1 MGVARNERNQVA
13 AIVSYRDLEAWKAA
27 MNLLLA
33 AYAVA
38 RQLPQA
44 ERFEMSAQMRRSAV
58 SIPSNIAEGQ
68 ATGPGGRYRHHVRIA
83 LGSLAELDT
92 QLEAVRRLEYVSEE
106 ALRVVTEHLAQT
118 GRLLHGLD
126 RFLRR
131 RHFAISCLTLCGM
144 FCVSV
149 TLLLS

>member
-1 MGVARNERNQVA
+1 MA

-33 AYAVA
+33 TYAVA
-38 RQLPQA
+38 RQLPQT
-44 ERFEMSAQMRRSAV
+44 ERFELSAQMRRAAV
-58 SIPSNIAEGQ
+58 SVPSNIAEGQ

-92 QLEAVRRLEYVSEE
+92 ELEAVRRLEYSSEE
-106 ALRVVTEHLAQT
+106 ALRVVAEHLAQT

-126 RFLRR
+126 RSLRR
-131 RHFAISCLTLCGM
+131 RHFAISWLTLCGL
-144 FCVSV
+144 FCFGG

>member
-1 MGVARNERNQVA
+1 MP

-33 AYAVA
+33 TYAVA
-38 RQLPQA
+38 RQLPQT
-44 ERFEMSAQMRRSAV
+44 ERFELSAQMRRAAV
-58 SIPSNIAEGQ
+58 SVPSNIAEGQ

-92 QLEAVRRLEYVSEE
+92 ELEAVRRLEYSSEE
-106 ALRVVTEHLAQT
+106 TLRVVAEHLAQT

-126 RFLRR
+126 RSLRR
-131 RHFAISCLTLCGM
+131 RNFAISCLTLCGL
-144 FCVSV
+144 FCVCG

>member
-1 MGVARNERNQVA
+1 MA

-33 AYAVA
+33 TYAVA

-44 ERFEMSAQMRRSAV
+44 ERFELAAQMRRASV
-58 SIPSNIAEGQ
+58 SVPSNIAEGQ

-92 QLEAVRRLEYVSEE
+92 QLEAVRRLEYLSEE
-106 ALRVVTEHLAQT
+106 ALRLFAEHLAQT

-126 RFLRR
+126 RSLRR
-131 RHFAISCLTLCGM
+131 RQFAISTLTLCGL
-144 FCVSV
+144 FCGAV

>member
-1 MGVARNERNQVA
+1 MA

-33 AYAVA
+33 TYAVA
-38 RQLPQA
+38 RQLPQT
-44 ERFEMSAQMRRSAV
+44 ERFELSAQMRRAAV
-58 SIPSNIAEGQ
+58 SVPSNIAEGQ

-92 QLEAVRRLEYVSEE
+92 ELEAVRRLEYSSEE
-106 ALRVVTEHLAQT
+106 ALRVVAEHLAQA

-126 RFLRR
+126 RSLRR
-131 RHFAISCLTLCGM
+131 RHFAISCLTLCGL
-144 FCVSV
+144 FCFGG

>member
-1 MGVARNERNQVA
+1 MST
-13 AIVSYRDLEAWKAA
+13 IVSYRDLEAWKSA

-38 RQLPQA
+38 RHLPQD
-44 ERFEMSAQMRRSAV
+44 ERFELAGQMRRAAV

-106 ALRVVTEHLAQT
+106 ALRVVAEHLAQT

-126 RFLRR
+126 RSLRR
-131 RHFAISCLTLCGM
+131 MQFAIGCLTLCGM
-144 FCVSV
+144 FCVGV

>member
-1 MGVARNERNQVA
+1 MA

-38 RQLPQA
+38 RLLPQA
-44 ERFEMSAQMRRSAV
+44 ERFELSAQMRRAAV
-58 SIPSNIAEGQ
+58 SVPSNIAEGQ

-92 QLEAVRRLEYVSEE
+92 QIEAVRRLEYLSEG
-106 ALRVVTEHLAQT
+106 ALRLVAEHLAQT

-126 RFLRR
+126 RSLRR
-131 RHFAISCLTLCGM
+131 RQFATSCLTLCGL
-144 FCVSV
+144 FCGG
-149 TLLLS
+149 TFLLS

>member
-1 MGVARNERNQVA
+1 MA

-33 AYAVA
+33 TYAVA
-38 RQLPQA
+38 RQLPQT
-44 ERFEMSAQMRRSAV
+44 ERFELSAQMRRAAV
-58 SIPSNIAEGQ
+58 SVPSNIAEGQ

-92 QLEAVRRLEYVSEE
+92 ELEAVRRLEYSSEE
-106 ALRVVTEHLAQT
+106 ALRVVAEHLAQT

-126 RFLRR
+126 RSLRR
-131 RHFAISCLTLCGM
+131 RHVATSCLTICGL
-144 FCVSV
+144 FCVCG

>member
-1 MGVARNERNQVA
+1 MA

-44 ERFEMSAQMRRSAV
+44 ERFELSAQMRRAAV
-58 SIPSNIAEGQ
+58 SVPSNIAEGQ

-92 QLEAVRRLEYVSEE
+92 QLEAVRRLEYSSEE
-106 ALRVVTEHLAQT
+106 ALRVVAEHLAQT

-126 RFLRR
+126 RSLRL
-131 RHFAISCLTLCGM
+131 RHFAISCLTLCGL
-144 FCVSV
+144 FCVGG

>member
-1 MGVARNERNQVA
+1 MNT
-13 AIVSYRDLEAWKAA
+13 IVSYRDLEAWKAA
-27 MNLLLA
+27 MDLLLA

-38 RQLPQA
+38 RQLPQI
-44 ERFEMSAQMRRSAV
+44 ERFELAGQVRRAAV

-92 QLEAVRRLEYVSEE
+92 QLEAVRRLAYLSEE
-106 ALRVVTEHLAQT
+106 ALRVAAEHLAQT

-126 RFLRR
+126 RSLRR
-131 RHFAISCLTLCGM
+131 RQFAISCLALCGL
-144 FCVSV
+144 FCAGV

>member
-1 MGVARNERNQVA
+1 MA

-92 QLEAVRRLEYVSEE
+92 QLEAVRRLEYLSEE
-106 ALRVVTEHLAQT
+106 ALRVVAEHLART

-126 RFLRR
+126 RSLRR
-131 RHFAISCLTLCGM
+131 RHFAVSCLLLCGV
-144 FCVSV
+144 FCVGG

>member
-1 MGVARNERNQVA
+1 MA

-27 MNLLLA
+27 MKLLLA
-33 AYAVA
+33 TYGVA
-38 RQLPQA
+38 RQLPQT
-44 ERFEMSAQMRRSAV
+44 ERFELSAQMRRAAV
-58 SIPSNIAEGQ
+58 SVPSNIAEGQ

-92 QLEAVRRLEYVSEE
+92 ELEPVRRLEYSSEE
-106 ALRVVTEHLAQT
+106 ALRVVAEHLAQT

-126 RFLRR
+126 RSLRR
-131 RHFAISCLTLCGM
+131 RHFAISCLTLCGL
-144 FCVSV
+144 FCVCG

>member
-1 MGVARNERNQVA
+1 MA

-33 AYAVA
+33 TYAVA
-38 RQLPQA
+38 RQLPQT
-44 ERFEMSAQMRRSAV
+44 ERFELSAQMRRAAV
-58 SIPSNIAEGQ
+58 SVPSNIAEGQ

-92 QLEAVRRLEYVSEE
+92 ELEAVRRLEYSSEE
-106 ALRVVTEHLAQT
+106 ALRVVAEHLAQA

-126 RFLRR
+126 RSSGAGILR
-131 RHFAISCLTLCGM
+131 
-144 FCVSV
+144 SV
-149 TLLLS
+149 A

>member
-1 MGVARNERNQVA
+1 MGT
-13 AIVSYRDLEAWKAA
+13 IVSYRDLEAWKAA

-38 RQLPQA
+38 RHLPDD
-44 ERFEMSAQMRRSAV
+44 ERFELSGQIRRSAV
-58 SIPSNIAEGQ
+58 SVPSNISEGQ

-83 LGSLAELDT
+83 LGSLSELDT

-118 GRLLHGLD
+118 GRLVHGLD
-126 RFLRR
+126 RSLRR
-131 RHFAISCLTLCGM
+131 RQFAIGCLTSCGM